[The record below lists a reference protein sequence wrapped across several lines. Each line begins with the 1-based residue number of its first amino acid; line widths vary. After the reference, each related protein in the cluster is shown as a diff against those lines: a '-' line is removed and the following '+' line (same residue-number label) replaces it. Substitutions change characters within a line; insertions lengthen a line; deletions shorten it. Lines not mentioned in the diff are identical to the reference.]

1 MLVADSADVWVN
13 PGMFATPEELLAA
26 EPRVK
31 YIKAF
36 KDKRVCQ
43 NDGKKGPGGGNDF
56 YESAVAKPA
65 EMLLNLRQCLRNATN
80 GVDSTRKEFDWYHN
94 IFIF

>member
-1 MLVADSADVWVN
+1 
-13 PGMFATPEELLAA
+13 MFATSEDLLVS

-36 KDKRVCQ
+36 KEKRVCQ
-43 NDGKKGPGGGNDF
+43 NDGRKGPRGGNDF
-56 YESAVAKPA
+56 YESAVVYPA
-65 EMLLNLRQCLRNATN
+65 EMLLNLRQCLKNATN
-80 GVDSTRKEFDWYHN
+80 GADSIQKEFDWYHN